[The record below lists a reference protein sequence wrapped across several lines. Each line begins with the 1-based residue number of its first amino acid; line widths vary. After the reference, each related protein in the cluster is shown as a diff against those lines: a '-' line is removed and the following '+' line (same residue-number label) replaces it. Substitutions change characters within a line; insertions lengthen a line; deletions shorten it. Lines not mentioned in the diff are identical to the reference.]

1 MICIILPFFFFFFII
16 LYFVSLV
23 FPYTDLF
30 CSEIY
35 LYILFFSIITKK
47 SFCLYS
53 DLYPPLV
60 FRFSVYALTSITIY
74 SNKNNNNNNNKIIK
88 TIIVMMMMTIMR
100 VFVQQKEHL
109 YTKRLNLIS
118 GELAGPARGGLVK

>member
-1 MICIILPFFFFFFII
+1 MICIILPFFFLSSYI
-16 LYFVSLV
+16 LFHWFSHILTYFVLKYI
-23 FPYTDLF
+23 YTF
-30 CSEIY
+30 F
-35 LYILFFSIITKK
+35 FFSIITKK

-74 SNKNNNNNNNKIIK
+74 SNKNNNNNNNKIII
-88 TIIVMMMMTIMR
+88 TIIVIMMMTIMR